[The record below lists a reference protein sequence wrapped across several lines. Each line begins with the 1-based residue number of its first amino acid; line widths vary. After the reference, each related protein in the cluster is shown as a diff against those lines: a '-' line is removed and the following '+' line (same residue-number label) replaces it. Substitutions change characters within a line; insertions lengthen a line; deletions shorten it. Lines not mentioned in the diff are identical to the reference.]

1 MDITIPA
8 FLLLTVVMEPCLF
21 YRGSSL
27 FWGQTKVVFSLDL
40 YGITVNTGYSA
51 HLRSPEWNMVQAMN
65 ISYGRNLE
73 KFSVEI
79 AHPNKDKACM
89 LRDE

>member
-1 MDITIPA
+1 M
-8 FLLLTVVMEPCLF
+8 F
-21 YRGSSL
+21 
-27 FWGQTKVVFSLDL
+27 FSLDL
-40 YGITVNTGYSA
+40 YEITVSTGYSA
-51 HLRSPEWNMVQAMN
+51 RLLTPGWNMVQAMS
-65 ISYGRNLE
+65 ISYRRNLV